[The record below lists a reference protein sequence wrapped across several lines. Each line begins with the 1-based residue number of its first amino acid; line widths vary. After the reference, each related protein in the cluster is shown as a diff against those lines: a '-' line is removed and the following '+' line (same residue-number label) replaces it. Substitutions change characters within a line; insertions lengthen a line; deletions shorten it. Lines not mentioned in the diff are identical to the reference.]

1 MVQSALMGPFHM
13 RIFIMTLLGFVSML
27 SVYSVLAFG
36 VTRWI
41 VVNMLAFIAEIC
53 DRMKAE
59 RVKEYIKESAY
70 FR

>member
-1 MVQSALMGPFHM
+1 MGPFHM
-13 RIFIMTLLGFVSML
+13 RIFLMTLLGFVSML

-36 VTRWI
+36 ITRWI
-41 VVNMLAFIAEIC
+41 VVSMLAFIAEIC